1 MPTVFVK
8 DVRIY
13 IAVREEELDLA
24 EEGWEPVAR
33 VKSLAHAL
41 RLASFL
47 ADKFDYVLEWG

>member
-8 DVRIY
+8 DGRIY
-13 IAVREEELDLA
+13 VAVREEELDLA

-47 ADKFDYVLEWG
+47 ADKFDYVIEWG

>member
-8 DVRIY
+8 DGRIY

-33 VKSLAHAL
+33 VKSLVHAL

-47 ADKFDYVLEWG
+47 ADKFDYVVEWG